1 MLNSTI
7 PLTPIYTKVHN
18 TTTHTGTANSQ
29 WHSTVLASRETNSR
43 GSSSLAPSDSASQ
56 PKLDFTV
63 TGARASVEALLQS
76 VEWPTTRPEFLPE
89 TILWDYDDC
98 EKDTSAGLIVTED
111 NKRRPKMRFAI
122 RRPNGTRVSDRDYRN
137 IRTTTDYVVQ
147 KLLNS
152 VISSPNYVTHPCKLN
167 KTSIKTLFQ
176 AEYDQAVL
184 ELESKQKLLR
194 LCSDSWKAD
203 TMIGQSLLRRAGG
216 KSAAKGQRS
225 SKSKDSRPLEPSHA
239 TAASHVWDAAPANA
253 AKRAL
258 EQSPGPKSPSTS
270 RVQKRSKDGT
280 VPSQPTSLNA
290 LVLSGDSEYYP
301 LYCSNLADAL
311 TCRASTTHDNPIVS
325 QPR

>member
-18 TTTHTGTANSQ
+18 TTAHTSTANSQ
-29 WHSTVLASRETNSR
+29 RHSTVLGSRETNSH
-43 GSSSLAPSDSASQ
+43 GSLSLAPSNLASQ
-56 PKLDFTV
+56 PKLDFTM
-63 TGARASVEALLQS
+63 TGARASIEVLLQS
-76 VEWPTTRPEFLPE
+76 VERLTTCPEFLPE
-89 TILWDYDDC
+89 TILWDYDNC
-98 EKDTSAGLIVTED
+98 EKDMSAGLIVTED
-111 NKRRPKMRFAI
+111 NKHWPKMQFAI
-122 RRPNGTRVSDRDYRN
+122 WHPNSTRVSNHNYRN
-137 IRTTTDYVVQ
+137 ICTTTDYVVQ

-152 VISSPNYVTHPCKLN
+152 VISSPNYITHPCKLN
-167 KTSIKTLFQ
+167 KTSIKMLFQ

-203 TMIGQSLLRRAGG
+203 TMIGQSLLWRAGG

-258 EQSPGPKSPSTS
+258 EQSPGPKSPSTLCI
-270 RVQKRSKDGT
+270 QKRSKDGT
-280 VPSQPTSLNA
+280 VPSQCHETMA
-290 LVLSGDSEYYP
+290 HG
-301 LYCSNLADAL
+301 L
-311 TCRASTTHDNPIVS
+311 TWLESS
-325 QPR
+325 